1 MLQRLLPFAG
11 AALLLVA
18 LSAAAR
24 AELRAETFPSPA
36 LARDINANVYVPAG
50 DPPPNGW
57 PVVYL
62 LHGHDG
68 NQNSWRDLGN
78 IEPTLDRLIGEG
90 HIQPIVVVM
99 PDAGNSWYVDSQA
112 IGGPG
117 DYETAITRDLRL
129 AVEAR
134 HPVRKDREGRAI
146 AGLSMGGY
154 GALRLAY
161 KHNELYVATA
171 SLSGAIWQNIA
182 APNLDKSPEQL
193 LVVQQSLSFS
203 NPKSW
208 AVTSGIVLPS
218 VGDHFSGAFGR
229 PFDAQRFNEANVFTL
244 VERAAAADK
253 PLPVSYIT
261 SGDDDAYRLWRGA
274 AVLHETLQQA
284 KRSSELRITDGAH
297 VWSLWQKTIVDAL
310 LFIDKQWLPTAYP
323 QPQVS
328 APKP

>member
-1 MLQRLLPFAG
+1 MFRRLLPLIG
-11 AALLLVA
+11 AAV
-18 LSAAAR
+18 LSLAGPAAAD
-24 AELRAETFPSPA
+24 LRAETFPSPA

-57 PVVYL
+57 PVLYL

-68 NQNSWRDLGN
+68 NQNSWRDLGD
-78 IEPTLDRLIGEG
+78 ILPTLDRLIDEAR
-90 HIQPIVVVM
+90 IQPLVVVM
-99 PDAGNSWYVDSQA
+99 PDAGNSWYVDSA
-112 IGGPG
+112 ALGGPG
-117 DYETAITRDLRL
+117 NYETALTRDLRL
-129 AVEAR
+129 AVEGR
-134 HPVRKDREGRAI
+134 YPVRRDREGRAI

-161 KHNELYVATA
+161 AHNDLYVAAA

-182 APNLDKSPEQL
+182 APNLDKSPEEL
-193 LVVQQSLSFS
+193 MVVQQSLSFS

-229 PFDAQRFNEANVFTL
+229 PFEARRFNEANVFTL
-244 VERAAAADK
+244 VDRAVAADK

-261 SGDDDAYRLWRGA
+261 SGDDDPYRLWRGA
-274 AVLHETLQQA
+274 VVLHETLQLA
-284 KRSSELRITDGAH
+284 RRSSELRITDGQH
-297 VWSLWQKTIVDAL
+297 VWALWQKTIVDTL

-323 QPQVS
+323 QPAV
-328 APKP
+328 APPKP